1 MNFQA
6 IQSNHGLMPVKTEY
20 TSLDGYISGEHIYYV
35 NSSSINN
42 SAFTDIYPFANTIY
56 SLGDILII
64 FGFSAFVIYSVVMMH
79 KYHKWRKREKL
90 LEIMRSP
97 SVTYNIQLP
106 KPL

>member
-1 MNFQA
+1 MKIKLPDFYKTFIITITIFSVIFYGLSMNFQA

-20 TSLDGYISGEHIYYV
+20 TSLDGY
-35 NSSSINN
+35 SS
-42 SAFTDIYPFANTIY
+42 
-56 SLGDILII
+56 GDILII